1 MAGLNDA
8 DIRLDANWQPAA
20 AANGD
25 ALLVT
30 DYDCLFQDIRL
41 EALTQEGELFY
52 DESWGWSLLEFIQS
66 QDDEL
71 THLEIQQRV
80 KEKLER
86 RIEIDADT
94 IQVVTAFRGDAIT
107 VHASFSFR
115 GDERL
120 YELNIDL
127 DRVKVEVMLVD

>member
-1 MAGLNDA
+1 MAGLHDS

-20 AANGD
+20 AANGE

-52 DESWGWSLLEFIQS
+52 DESWGGHCWSLS
-66 QDDEL
+66 SRRMMSSRGWKSS
-71 THLEIQQRV
+71 TRV

-94 IQVVTAFRGDAIT
+94 IQVITAFRGDAIT
-107 VHASFSFR
+107 VHASFRFR

-120 YELNIDL
+120 YELDVDL
-127 DRVKVEVMLVD
+127 DRVKVEVVLVD